1 MKAEVYKLD
10 INKLVNVSTNLN
22 NLKAK
27 VDDLDLSKLKTVL
40 VDFYKEIFI
49 SCVINTKISE
59 DGNKISNVGDL
70 VKKTGYDAYISDT
83 EKKYFT
89 TSDYN
94 KFAKEILDAKMTK
107 KAIVDKSDFSNLVKS
122 SGLNTKLVT
131 LATKAELKAQ
141 QNKLNF

>member
-1 MKAEVYKLD
+1 MIHLKKLIKILYCLKAEVYKLD

-59 DGNKISNVGDL
+59 DENKISNVGDL
-70 VKKTGYDAYISDT
+70 VKK
-83 EKKYFT
+83 
-89 TSDYN
+89 N
-94 KFAKEILDAKMTK
+94 RL
-107 KAIVDKSDFSNLVKS
+107 
-122 SGLNTKLVT
+122 
-131 LATKAELKAQ
+131 
-141 QNKLNF
+141 